1 MHFHFLTADKNVCF
15 PPLSLST
22 ALPLLSA
29 LHFLIYDTRC
39 PSCSSSREW
48 ATFPYIIRPTY
59 IYHCVCVHPLWLL
72 LVPLSVPL
80 PHPWSRSPKCSVP
93 FPVADAVAQRV
104 SLPTDTDAA
113 TDMDT
118 NTDTDAELLIKWL
131 KVQPLEL
138 WLVCAGLDWKLHN
151 WQLRIAHDAVVVVF
165 FLPEN
170 CN

>member
-1 MHFHFLTADKNVCF
+1 M
-15 PPLSLST
+15 
-22 ALPLLSA
+22 
-29 LHFLIYDTRC
+29 
-39 PSCSSSREW
+39 
-48 ATFPYIIRPTY
+48 
-59 IYHCVCVHPLWLL
+59 HPLWLL
-72 LVPLSVPL
+72 LVPLAVPL

-104 SLPTDTDAA
+104 SLATDTDAA

-118 NTDTDAELLIKWL
+118 DTDTDAGLLIKWL

-138 WLVCAGLDWKLHN
+138 WLVWSGLKLHN
-151 WQLRIAHDAVVVVF
+151 WQLRIVADVVVVVF